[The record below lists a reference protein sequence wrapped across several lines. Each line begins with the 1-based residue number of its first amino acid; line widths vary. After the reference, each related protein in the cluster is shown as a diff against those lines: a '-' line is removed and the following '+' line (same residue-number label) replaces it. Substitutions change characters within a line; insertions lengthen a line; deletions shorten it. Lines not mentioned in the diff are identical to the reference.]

1 MKNKANMSIKRHT
14 GTLLLCTLL
23 GPLACSAG
31 PGDGSSAFGAD
42 SDATGI
48 ESVAQPLVRA
58 LPARIEAEAFERF
71 ADSNAVHEG
80 NCGSGAVDLE
90 TTTDPNGG
98 TCHVGWTIAGEYL
111 EYDLSSASARTY
123 NLTLRVASA
132 NAGKTVRVQLDGVT
146 LGTVTAPNAGWQSF
160 ADRTLSAVNVA
171 AGNHVLRV
179 TFVTGEVNLNYID
192 ISAANGA
199 TCASVPLARTSASAS
214 STETTALVAA
224 NAIDGNAATRWS
236 SSFADNQWLQVDL
249 GTSRYIDRVSLAWEG
264 ASAADYRIEL
274 SADANNWTTVKSF
287 TGGSGARTD
296 SLTGLTAHVGRYVR
310 MYGTR
315 RSTAWGYSLWEM
327 QVFGDNSPVCGAAS
341 VCGNGTLEGSEQCDD
356 GNSVSNDG
364 CSSTC
369 TTDTNEFKTGLWRL
383 ASRTDRSTLSR
394 SAATGT
400 LTGNDYTGNVRQQWR
415 LRNLSGTRYEFKLEL
430 NNQCLVA
437 SGSNAVLGACGNS
450 AQYWTL
456 ETLRAR
462 TEAQPALYRLRSPS
476 NTCLVPN
483 GSAAPTL
490 AACNDAARWYLE
502 PVGYGERT
510 APRQYELRTLLI
522 VKPTVN
528 VASPFSQ
535 GTIASDIVAAAQVSF
550 KRDVATWFQRMTD
563 GRVLWT
569 GESVVSP
576 TPLTT
581 LFESGGN
588 WLPAAVTMQD
598 DVQAFVPRGKYD
610 SVAAF
615 FKETLPTAPGGWGW
629 GPGVSQASN
638 YTAWVTV
645 KGGDEPAANW
655 ISGDNEP
662 TEVFIHE
669 PMHGLDGYFEQLG
682 LPLPVGYLHG
692 TEFNAYDRESNGW
705 MPWYRDYWLGTIIAA
720 DDTYRGYGPRA
731 FRLPTVRQA
740 ALSR

>member
-1 MKNKANMSIKRHT
+1 MSTKRNSR
-14 GTLLLCTLL
+14 TLLFCALL
-23 GPLACSAG
+23 GPIGCSAALD
-31 PGDGSSAFGAD
+31 DGSSVVGAD
-42 SDATGI
+42 SDTTGSA
-48 ESVAQPLVRA
+48 SVAQSLVRA
-58 LPARIEAEAFERF
+58 LPARIEAESFERF
-71 ADSNAVHEG
+71 SDSSSVHEG
-80 NCGSGAVDLE
+80 NCGSGAVDQE
-90 TTTDPNGG
+90 TTSDSNGG
-98 TCHVGWTIAGEYL
+98 TCHVGWTVAGEYL
-111 EYDLSSASARTY
+111 EYDLSSPTARTY
-123 NLTLRVASA
+123 NFTLRVASA
-132 NAGKTVRVQLDGVT
+132 SAGKTVRVQLDGAII
-146 LGTVTAPNAGWQSF
+146 GTVTAPAAGWQSF

-179 TFVTGEVNLNYID
+179 TFVTGDVNLNYVD
-192 ISAANGA
+192 IAAASATVCTSNAL
-199 TCASVPLARTSASAS
+199 PRTSASAS
-214 STETTALVAA
+214 TIENGTLVAS
-224 NAIDGNAATRWS
+224 NAIDGNTGTRWS

-249 GTSRYIDRVSLAWEG
+249 GTSRYIDRVSLSWEG

-274 SADANNWTTVKSF
+274 SADASNWTTVKSF
-287 TGGSGARTD
+287 TGGSGARIDT
-296 SLTGLTAHVGRYVR
+296 LTGLTGHVGRYVR

-315 RSTAWGYSLWEM
+315 RSTPWGYSLWEL
-327 QVFGDNSPVCGAAS
+327 QVFGDNSPTCGAAS
-341 VCGNGTLEGSEQCDD
+341 VCGNGNLEGSEQCDD
-356 GNSVSNDG
+356 GNSASNDG

-369 TTDTNEFKTGLWRL
+369 TIENNEFKTGLWRL
-383 ASRTDRSTLSR
+383 ASRADRSTLSR
-394 SAATGT
+394 VAATGA
-400 LTGNDYTGNVRQQWR
+400 LAGNDYTGNVRQQWR
-415 LRNLSGTRYEFKLEL
+415 LRNLSGTRYEFKLEV
-430 NNQCLVA
+430 NNQCLVP
-437 SGSNAVLGACGNS
+437 SGTSAVLGACGNS
-450 AQYWTL
+450 ANYWTL
-456 ETLRAR
+456 DTLRVR
-462 TEAQPALYRLRSPS
+462 SESQPALYRLRSPG

-483 GSAAPTL
+483 GAASPTL
-490 AACNDAARWYLE
+490 GACNDAARWYLE

-510 APRQYELRTLLI
+510 ATMQYELRTLLI

-528 VASPFSQ
+528 VVSPFSQ
-535 GTIASDIVAAAQVSF
+535 ATIAADIVAAAQVSF

-569 GESVVSP
+569 GASVVSS
-576 TPLTT
+576 TPLTS

-629 GPGVSQASN
+629 GPGISQASN

-645 KGGDEPAANW
+645 AGGDRAAEEW
-655 ISGDNEP
+655 ISGANEP

-682 LPLPVGYLHG
+682 IPLPVGYLHG
-692 TEFNAYDRESNGW
+692 TEVNAYDRESDGW
-705 MPWYRDYWLGTIIAA
+705 MPWYRDYWLGTVIAA